1 MWPRSWWPTD
11 TQMDFMKSAPS
22 TPTAAG
28 AAKTQSIFNISVD
41 PIDFGKYSVPLQ
53 RQNVDK
59 RFSRN
64 YNDGISATSINFS
77 AAKSAVKADC
87 NGPRKPLPT
96 ANHPAF
102 LSKMKGSQS
111 FSAAVL
117 TSLTTTSDWIKT
129 EVRRRGSLSRDH
141 RKELNDAL
149 NFTTDSR
156 GNKEDVDKEDS
167 NDIDDEENEDYDN
180 DDDDKEIDN
189 YENENENDD
198 DGKLSWEEIYS
209 PTPYPTDVS
218 CINPN
223 TFPNILKIESST
235 LSPVKLTELA
245 TLISYSP
252 SVSLCSSP
260 LPAHFPTP
268 IPDSSNISNVNDP
281 GGDGIITPSPDHSL
295 TRQILDSK
303 SSQFPS
309 RHPSRSN
316 YSNSVNVITDP
327 QSTSISILESH
338 NLSSS
343 EFDSLIMQDDCFH
356 PTSPKPNEVELQ
368 TIMACEAMN
377 ELIYEEQYEKEQQ
390 DERVSNTGEEDV
402 KIGKKWIEKF
412 GEVSERLQ
420 FQFAESPPFFN
431 KFPSLSRSRSDSE
444 ATMSLSG
451 ITVALTDF
459 LTPISETYR
468 NHSFSFSGTMYEYSY
483 VLLSFLYLIIC

>member
-1 MWPRSWWPTD
+1 
-11 TQMDFMKSAPS
+11 MKSAPS

-149 NFTTDSR
+149 NFTTDSK
-156 GNKEDVDKEDS
+156 GNKKDIDEEDIDKEDIDEEDID
-167 NDIDDEENEDYDN
+167 NIDDEENENYDN
-180 DDDDKEIDN
+180 DDDDKENDN
-189 YENENENDD
+189 YDNENENDD
-198 DGKLSWEEIYS
+198 DGKLSWEEIFS
-209 PTPYPTDVS
+209 PTPDPTDVS

-223 TFPNILKIESST
+223 TFSNILKNESST
-235 LSPVKLTELA
+235 LSSVKLTEMA
-245 TLISYSP
+245 TSMSYSP

-260 LPAHFPTP
+260 LPAHFPTL
-268 IPDSSNISNVNDP
+268 IPDSSNISVVNDP
-281 GGDGIITPSPDHSL
+281 DGDGIITPSPDHLL
-295 TRQILDSK
+295 TRQVLDSM

-309 RHPSRSN
+309 RYPSRSN
-316 YSNSVNVITDP
+316 YSNSVNIITDP
-327 QSTSISILESH
+327 QSSSISIHESH

-368 TIMACEAMN
+368 TILACEAMN
-377 ELIYEEQYEKEQQ
+377 ELINEEQYEKEQQ
-390 DERVSNTGEEDV
+390 DERISNTAEEDV

-420 FQFAESPPFFN
+420 FQFTESPPFFN
-431 KFPSLSRSRSDSE
+431 KFPSLSRSHSDSE
-444 ATMSLSG
+444 ATRSLSG